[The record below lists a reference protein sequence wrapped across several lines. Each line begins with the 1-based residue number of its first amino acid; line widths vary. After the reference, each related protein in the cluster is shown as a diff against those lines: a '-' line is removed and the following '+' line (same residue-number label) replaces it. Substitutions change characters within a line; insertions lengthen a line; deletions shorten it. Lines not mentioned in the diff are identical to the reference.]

1 MVKRK
6 VSRQLSDNQDRHD
19 EKGTG
24 RDMAQP
30 RLLSGRYLLDELVGS
45 GGMAEVYRA
54 RDLRL
59 NRIIAVKM
67 LRSDLAS
74 DQVFRERF
82 RREAQSAASL
92 SHRSIIAVHDT
103 GEDVAGQV
111 RVPYIV
117 MEYQDGRTLD
127 ALLRDGRRLRPERAL
142 EITDGILGALD
153 YSHRNGIVHRDIKP
167 SNVMVTGAGD
177 VKVMDFGIAR
187 SMSGSQST
195 ITQTAEVI
203 GTAQYMSPEQA
214 RGERADARSDLYSA
228 GCLLYELLTGRPPFT
243 GGSAVAIAYQHVCQD
258 PVPPSEADPEMPRW
272 ADAIVLRAMAK
283 APADRYQNAA
293 QMRAGIDSALSMP
306 PGALPPA
313 RLLPQPQTL
322 GAAVTPV
329 PASQVS
335 DGPAAPPA
343 PAGPAP
349 GEPHGPGKVADG
361 TVGEPPRRRRRQ
373 ALWLLAGL
381 AVLAAVVAVGYLLFA
396 GGGGKRYAV
405 PEVGGLTQ
413 HQAGQKITADHLRPL
428 FLNRP
433 SRSVPNGVVIGTSP
447 AGRTVVAAGT
457 VVQVFVSAGQPQV
470 PVPDVTGEDVAT
482 ARARLAHAG
491 LHSRV
496 RTDSTAAAP
505 AGTVTRQA
513 PPAAT
518 KVPSGSTITIWVSA
532 GGTGGGG
539 TRVRD
544 VVGDPARTAK
554 IILTGEGFTVTEV
567 VRSGGSSVPAGTVY
581 RQTPAAGSVLA
592 PGSTVTIYIEPAATP
607 PPRIVAA
614 PAALSVPQGSNG
626 TFGVTLS
633 APPASTVTVTVS
645 RTSGNPGLSVGS
657 SATLTFTSSNW
668 GTAQE
673 VTIAADSSGAGPA
686 TFSATAADYRP
697 ATATV
702 TETPASSTAATSP
715 AVAAAATAAG
725 TSPQRIPEALA
736 AQAFDAPPDPGART
750 Y

>member
-1 MVKRK
+1 
-6 VSRQLSDNQDRHD
+6 
-19 EKGTG
+19 
-24 RDMAQP
+24 MAQP

-74 DQVFRERF
+74 DQVSRERF

-127 ALLRDGRRLRPERAL
+127 ALLRDSGRLRPERAL
-142 EITDGILGALD
+142 EITDGILDALG

-177 VKVMDFGIAR
+177 VKVMDFGVAR

-195 ITQTAEVI
+195 ITQTAEVV

-214 RGERADARSDLYSA
+214 RGERVDARSDLYSA

-243 GGSAVAIAYQHVCQD
+243 GGSAVAIAYQHVRQR
-258 PVPPSEADPEMPRW
+258 PVPPSEVDPQIPRW

-283 APADRYQNAA
+283 APADRYQDAG
-293 QMRAGIDSALSMP
+293 QMRADIHSALSGP

-313 RLLPQPQTL
+313 RLLPQTQTL
-322 GAAVTPV
+322 GAAMTPV
-329 PASQVS
+329 PASRVS
-335 DGPAAPPA
+335 GGPAAASA

-349 GEPHGPGKVADG
+349 GQPHGPAEVADG
-361 TVGEPPRRRRRQ
+361 TAGEPPRRRRRK

-381 AVLAAVVAVGYLLFA
+381 AALAVVALGYLLFA

-405 PEVGGLTQ
+405 PEVRGLTQ
-413 HQAGQKITADHLRPL
+413 QQAGQKITADHLRPL

-457 VVQVFVSAGQPQV
+457 VVQVFVSAGQPRV
-470 PVPDVTGEDVAT
+470 PVPDVTGEEVAT
-482 ARARLAHAG
+482 ARDTLTQAG

-496 RTDSTAAAP
+496 RADSTSTAP
-505 AGTVTRQA
+505 PNTVTRQA
-513 PPAAT
+513 PPAAA

-532 GGTGGGG
+532 GGTGAAG

-544 VVGDPARTAK
+544 VVGDPASTAK
-554 IILTGEGFTVTEV
+554 IILTGQGFTVKQVT
-567 VRSGGSSVPAGTVY
+567 RPGRPSAPAGTVY

-592 PGSTVTIYIEPAATP
+592 PGSTVTIYIEPAAQP
-607 PPRIVAA
+607 PPGIVAA
-614 PAALSVPQGSNG
+614 PAALSVPQDASG
-626 TFGVTLS
+626 TLGVTLS

-657 SATLTFTSSNW
+657 GATLTFTPSNW

-673 VTIAADSSGAGPA
+673 VTITADSSGAGPA
-686 TFSATAADYRP
+686 AFTATAANYQP
-697 ATATV
+697 ATVTV
-702 TETPASSTAATSP
+702 TETSASSTAATSP
-715 AVAAAATAAG
+715 AVAAAAAAG
-725 TSPQRIPEALA
+725 TSPQRTSEVLA
-736 AQAFDAPPDPGART
+736 AQAFDAPKAAV
-750 Y
+750 

>member
-1 MVKRK
+1 
-6 VSRQLSDNQDRHD
+6 
-19 EKGTG
+19 
-24 RDMAQP
+24 MAQL

-74 DQVFRERF
+74 DRVFRERF

-127 ALLRDGRRLRPERAL
+127 ALLREGGRLRPERAL

-167 SNVMVTGAGD
+167 SNVMVTGEGD

-214 RGERADARSDLYSA
+214 RGERVDARSDLYSA
-228 GCLLYELLTGRPPFT
+228 GCVLNELLTGRPPFT

-258 PVPPSEADPEMPRW
+258 PVPPSEADPQMPRW

-283 APADRYQNAA
+283 APADRYQNAG
-293 QMRAGIDSALSMP
+293 QMRAGIHSALSGP

-313 RLLPQPQTL
+313 RLLPQAQTL
-322 GAAVTPV
+322 GAAITPV

-335 DGPAAPPA
+335 DGPAAA
-343 PAGPAP
+343 PALTGPAP
-349 GEPHGPGKVADG
+349 GEPHGPGEVADG
-361 TVGEPPRRRRRQ
+361 TVGEPPRRRRRRK

-381 AVLAAVVAVGYLLFA
+381 AALAAVVAFGYLLFA

-405 PEVGGLTQ
+405 PEVRGLTQ
-413 HQAGQKITADHLRPL
+413 QQAGQKITADHLRPL
-428 FLNRP
+428 FLNRL

-470 PVPDVTGEDVAT
+470 PVPDVTGEDAGT
-482 ARARLAHAG
+482 ARARLTHAG

-496 RTDSTAAAP
+496 RADSTSTAP

-518 KVPSGSTITIWVSA
+518 KVPSGSTVTIWVAA
-532 GGTGGGG
+532 GGTGAGG

-544 VVGDPARTAK
+544 VIGDPASTAK
-554 IILTGEGFTVTEV
+554 IILTGQGFTVKEV
-567 VRSGGSSVPAGTVY
+567 TRPGRPSAPAGTVY

-592 PGSTVTIYIEPAATP
+592 PGSTVTIYIEPAAP
-607 PPRIVAA
+607 PPSRIVAA

-657 SATLTFTSSNW
+657 GATLTFTSSNW

-673 VTIAADSSGAGPA
+673 VSIAADSSGAGPA
-686 TFSATAADYRP
+686 AFAATAADYQP
-697 ATATV
+697 ATITV

-715 AVAAAATAAG
+715 AVVAAAVAAG
-725 TSPQRIPEALA
+725 TSPQRMPEALA
-736 AQAFDAPPDPGART
+736 AQAFNAPAGPAPGPTEQTPMGPCPCERRPS
-750 Y
+750 

>member
-1 MVKRK
+1 
-6 VSRQLSDNQDRHD
+6 
-19 EKGTG
+19 
-24 RDMAQP
+24 MAQP

-111 RVPYIV
+111 RAPYIV

-127 ALLRDGRRLRPERAL
+127 ALLRDSGRLRPERAL
-142 EITDGILGALD
+142 EITDGILRALD

-167 SNVMVTGAGD
+167 SNVMVTGEGD

-195 ITQTAEVI
+195 ITQTGEVI
-203 GTAQYMSPEQA
+203 GTALYMSPEQA
-214 RGERADARSDLYSA
+214 RGERVDARSDLYSA
-228 GCLLYELLTGRPPFT
+228 GCVLYELLTGRPPFT
-243 GGSAVAIAYQHVCQD
+243 GGSAVAIAYQHVCQR

-283 APADRYQNAA
+283 APADRYQNAG
-293 QMRAGIDSALSMP
+293 QMRAGIDSALSGA
-306 PGALPPA
+306 PGAPPPPA
-313 RLLPQPQTL
+313 RLLPQAQTL
-322 GAAVTPV
+322 GAAITPV

-335 DGPAAPPA
+335 DGPAAA
-343 PAGPAP
+343 PASTGPAP
-349 GEPHGPGKVADG
+349 GEPHGPGEVADG
-361 TVGEPPRRRRRQ
+361 TVGEPPRRRRRK
-373 ALWLLAGL
+373 ALWLPAGL
-381 AVLAAVVAVGYLLFA
+381 AALAAVVAFAYLLFA

-405 PEVGGLTQ
+405 PEVRGLTQ
-413 HQAGQKITADHLRPL
+413 QQAGQKITADHLRPL

-470 PVPDVTGEDVAT
+470 PVPDVTGEDAGT
-482 ARARLAHAG
+482 ARARLTQAG

-496 RTDSTAAAP
+496 RADSTSTAP
-505 AGTVTRQA
+505 ANSVTRQA

-532 GGTGGGG
+532 GGTRAGGTRAGG

-544 VVGDPARTAK
+544 VIGDPASTAK
-554 IILTGEGFTVTEV
+554 IILTGQGFTVKEV
-567 VRSGGSSVPAGTVY
+567 TRPGPPSAPAGTVY
-581 RQTPAAGSVLA
+581 KQTPAAGSVLA
-592 PGSTVTIYIEPAATP
+592 PGSTVTIYIEPAAPP

-614 PAALSVPQGSNG
+614 PGALSVPQGSSG
-626 TFGVTLS
+626 TLGVMLS
-633 APPASTVTVTVS
+633 APPASTLTVTVS
-645 RTSGNPGLSVGS
+645 RTYGNPGLSVGS
-657 SATLTFTSSNW
+657 GATLTFTPSNW

-686 TFSATAADYRP
+686 AFTATAAGYQP
-697 ATATV
+697 ATVTV

-715 AVAAAATAAG
+715 AVAAAAAAG
-725 TSPQRIPEALA
+725 TSPQRTSEVLA
-736 AQAFDAPPDPGART
+736 AQAFDAPKAAV
-750 Y
+750 

>member
-1 MVKRK
+1 
-6 VSRQLSDNQDRHD
+6 
-19 EKGTG
+19 
-24 RDMAQP
+24 MAQP

-167 SNVMVTGAGD
+167 SNVMVTGEGD

-203 GTAQYMSPEQA
+203 GTALYMSPEQA

-243 GGSAVAIAYQHVCQD
+243 GGSAVAIAYQHVRQR
-258 PVPPSEADPEMPRW
+258 PVPPSEADPELPRW
-272 ADAIVLRAMAK
+272 ADAIVLKAMAK
-283 APADRYQNAA
+283 APADRYQNAG
-293 QMRAGIDSALSMP
+293 QMRADIDSALSGA

-313 RLLPQPQTL
+313 RPLPQAQTL
-322 GAAVTPV
+322 GAAITPV
-329 PASQVS
+329 PASQVA
-335 DGPAAPPA
+335 DGPDAAPASTGRVPG
-343 PAGPAP
+343 GPR
-349 GEPHGPGKVADG
+349 GPGKVADG
-361 TVGEPPRRRRRQ
+361 TAGQPPRLRRRK

-381 AVLAAVVAVGYLLFA
+381 AALAAVVAFGYLLVA

-405 PEVGGLTQ
+405 PEVRGLTQ
-413 HQAGQKITADHLRPL
+413 QQAGQKITADHLRPL

-433 SRSVPNGVVIGTSP
+433 SQSVPNGVVIGTSP

-457 VVQVFVSAGQPQV
+457 LIQVFVSAGQPRV
-470 PVPDVTGEDVAT
+470 PVPDLTGEDVGT

-496 RTDSTAAAP
+496 RTDSTSTAAAN
-505 AGTVTRQA
+505 TVTRQA

-518 KVPSGSTITIWVSA
+518 TVPPGSTITIWVSA
-532 GGTGGGG
+532 GGTGAGG

-544 VVGDPARTAK
+544 IVGDPASTAK
-554 IILTGEGFTVTEV
+554 IILTGQGFNVKEVT
-567 VRSGGSSVPAGTVY
+567 RPGGPSAPAGTVY
-581 RQTPAAGSVLA
+581 KQTPTAGSVLA
-592 PGSTVTIYIEPAATP
+592 PGSTVTIYIEPATLP

-614 PAALSVPQGSNG
+614 PAALSVPQGSSG

-633 APPASTVTVTVS
+633 APPASTVTVIVS

-657 SATLTFTSSNW
+657 GATLTFTPSNW
-668 GTAQE
+668 GTTQE
-673 VTIAADSSGAGPA
+673 VTIAADPSSVGPA
-686 TFSATAADYRP
+686 TFTATAAGYQP

-702 TETPASSTAATSP
+702 TETPASSTAPTSP
-715 AVAAAATAAG
+715 PAAAAAAG
-725 TSPQRIPEALA
+725 ALPQRTSEVLA
-736 AQAFDAPPDPGART
+736 AQAFDARRPRHREGPPDGEPSPFRLSRRDASS
-750 Y
+750 

>member
-1 MVKRK
+1 
-6 VSRQLSDNQDRHD
+6 
-19 EKGTG
+19 
-24 RDMAQP
+24 
-30 RLLSGRYLLDELVGS
+30 
-45 GGMAEVYRA
+45 
-54 RDLRL
+54 
-59 NRIIAVKM
+59 
-67 LRSDLAS
+67 
-74 DQVFRERF
+74 
-82 RREAQSAASL
+82 
-92 SHRSIIAVHDT
+92 
-103 GEDVAGQV
+103 
-111 RVPYIV
+111 
-117 MEYQDGRTLD
+117 
-127 ALLRDGRRLRPERAL
+127 
-142 EITDGILGALD
+142 
-153 YSHRNGIVHRDIKP
+153 
-167 SNVMVTGAGD
+167 MVTDEGD

-214 RGERADARSDLYSA
+214 RGERVDARSDLYSA

-258 PVPPSEADPEMPRW
+258 PVPLNEADPEMPRW

-293 QMRAGIDSALSMP
+293 QMRAGIHSALSGP

-313 RLLPQPQTL
+313 RLLPQAQTL

-335 DGPAAPPA
+335 DGPAAAPA
-343 PAGPAP
+343 PAGPVP

-361 TVGEPPRRRRRQ
+361 TVGEPPRRRRQ

-491 LHSRV
+491 LHSRA
-496 RTDSTAAAP
+496 RTDRTATAP

-544 VVGDPARTAK
+544 VVGDRARTAK

-567 VRSGGSSVPAGTVY
+567 TRPGGSSAPAGTVY

-657 SATLTFTSSNW
+657 GATLTFTSSNW

-702 TETPASSTAATSP
+702 TETPPAAPRPPSP
-715 AVAAAATAAG
+715 G
-725 TSPQRIPEALA
+725 KWRRRQRPPEPHPSGSRALA
-736 AQAFDAPPDPGART
+736 AQAFDAPRDPGRSDHRVVLVGRPRRAAPAVTAAWPAWAHDTICTTTRSPYGARSAPSAVPLRRYSSPMCLGALPARPLT
-750 Y
+750 WQAQVTGSRASMGGRVSWGRAGCW

>member
-1 MVKRK
+1 
-6 VSRQLSDNQDRHD
+6 
-19 EKGTG
+19 
-24 RDMAQP
+24 MAQP

-117 MEYQDGRTLD
+117 MEYQDGRTLE

-167 SNVMVTGAGD
+167 ANVMVTGEGD

-187 SMSGSQST
+187 SMSGSQRT

-214 RGERADARSDLYSA
+214 RGERVDARSDLYSA
-228 GCLLYELLTGRPPFT
+228 GCLLYELLTGRPPFA

-272 ADAIVLRAMAK
+272 ADVIVLRAMAK

-293 QMRAGIDSALSMP
+293 QMRAGIHSALSGP
-306 PGALPPA
+306 PGALP
-313 RLLPQPQTL
+313 LPQAQTL

-335 DGPAAPPA
+335 DGPAAAPA

-349 GEPHGPGKVADG
+349 GEPQGPGTVADG
-361 TVGEPPRRRRRQ
+361 TVGEPPHRRRRQ

-381 AVLAAVVAVGYLLFA
+381 AALAAVVAVGYLLFA
-396 GGGGKRYAV
+396 GGGGNRYAV
-405 PEVGGLTQ
+405 PEVGGLTRQ
-413 HQAGQKITADHLRPL
+413 QAGQKITADHLRPL

-482 ARARLAHAG
+482 ARASLAHAG

-532 GGTGGGG
+532 EGTGAGG

-554 IILTGEGFTVTEV
+554 IILTGQGFTVTEV
-567 VRSGGSSVPAGTVY
+567 TRPGGSPAPAGTVY

-592 PGSTVTIYIEPAATP
+592 PGSTVTIYIEPAAQP
-607 PPRIVAA
+607 PPRIVGA
-614 PAALSVPQGSNG
+614 PAALSVPQGSSG

-657 SATLTFTSSNW
+657 GAALTFTSSNW

-686 TFSATAADYRP
+686 TFTATAADYRP

-702 TETPASSTAATSP
+702 TETPASTAATSSP
-715 AVAAAATAAG
+715 AVAAAAAAAG
-725 TSPQRIPEALA
+725 RSPQRMPEALA